1 MGVNVNWHMSAAALL
16 EAVEAVGR
24 LLEGGAGLRFLLS
37 RSYRARTL
45 ERWRGEKWPTI
56 VLECVGAAIGLMV
69 IGLLAYV
76 VVLYLFIGEQ
86 T

>member
-1 MGVNVNWHMSAAALL
+1 MNVNWHMSAAALL

-37 RSYRARTL
+37 RSYRARTF